1 MTQAERIEYFDG
13 RGLRQI
19 FDAFVVSR
27 EEMEVIKQMAIS
39 VSEMKRPNSRL
50 IEFAQNWKRECDING
65 IVDICYADKRQNDL
79 RLTPQFNTERRIFDG
94 RRRRSGFAPSAAS
107 SATTDTRRCTSR
119 CI

>member
-1 MTQAERIEYFDG
+1 MTRAERIEYFDG

-65 IVDICYADKRQNDL
+65 IRDIAFAQRRQNDG
-79 RLTPQFNTERRIFDG
+79 RLCPQYNTERREIVP
-94 RRRRSGFAPSAAS
+94 R
-107 SATTDTRRCTSR
+107 
-119 CI
+119 